1 MPLRA
6 RAGRP
11 GPVVPAGGGSEAPGA
26 AGVRGVAAR
35 PGAGDDGARGAGDAL
50 GRAAGPVTAWSRA
63 FVAGRGALASWT
75 RLGGLAGA
83 IVACAVVFD
92 ILNSAFLSTN
102 NILDVFKTTSSFAII
117 SMGEML
123 VLLVGEI
130 DLSVGSVYGL
140 GAMVTGLVWMHGAPF
155 LVALLAGLATGAFA
169 GVVNGFVT
177 TYVGVN
183 SFITTLGMLNL
194 AEGIDFLVSNS
205 ASINPSTTAAGYGIF
220 AAFGQD
226 ELFGQIPVQI
236 VWLVGMAIVMYV
248 VVHRS
253 MFGFR
258 SAAIGGNGRA
268 ARIAGLPVR
277 RYKTIA
283 FAVSGVLAVLG
294 GVMDFSLVG
303 ATDPTSGANLP
314 FTVFAAVIIGGAS
327 LSGGRGTVWGTFL
340 GALFLTLIS
349 NGLSLLGYG
358 PYVQLIFVG
367 SIIVAA
373 VALDRFTAR
382 GRERSAAQVQW

>member
-1 MPLRA
+1 MPPEVTNRLEEPALTGGATPGGDGQGTPVSSPSGRQRPEGRRA
-6 RAGRP
+6 
-11 GPVVPAGGGSEAPGA
+11 
-26 AGVRGVAAR
+26 VAW
-35 PGAGDDGARGAGDAL
+35 
-50 GRAAGPVTAWSRA
+50 T
-63 FVAGRGALASWT
+63 AGRGALRSGA
-75 RLGGLAGA
+75 RLGGLLGA
-83 IVACAVVFD
+83 IVICAIVFD
-92 ILNSAFLSTN
+92 SLNAAFLSAN
-102 NILDVFKTTSSFAII
+102 NILNIFETTGSLAII
-117 SMGEML
+117 AMGEMV

-130 DLSVGSVYGL
+130 DLSVGSLYGL
-140 GAMVTGLVWMHGAPF
+140 GAMVTGLLWINGAPF
-155 LVALLAGLATGAFA
+155 LVALLAGLATGAVGGIF
-169 GVVNGFVT
+169 NGFIT
-177 TYVGVN
+177 TVVGVN
-183 SFITTLGMLNL
+183 SFIATLGMLNL

-205 ASINPSTTAAGYGIF
+205 ASINPDSSSSGYRIF

-226 ELFGQIPVQI
+226 QLFGRVPVQI
-236 VWLVGMAIVMYV
+236 FWLIGIGIIMYV

-258 SAAIGGNGRA
+258 SAAIGGNGTA
-268 ARIAGLPVR
+268 AKVAGLPAR

-283 FAVSGVLAVLG
+283 FAISGMLAVVG

-303 ATDPTSGANLP
+303 ATDPTSGSNLP

-367 SIIVAA
+367 SIIIVA
-373 VALDRFTAR
+373 VAIDRWTAR
-382 GRERSAAQVQW
+382 GSERRAAQVQW